1 MLSKFP
7 NKTLKVGAIVSLSP
21 QSRYRTEAGFYPEAN
36 PVGIAGVVTGID
48 RDNIYVKWP
57 TFPMGNSMYPG
68 VDYKLDDY
76 DLIAEG
82 EPGFLEI

>member
-1 MLSKFP
+1 MLSRFP

-21 QSRYRTEAGFYPEAN
+21 QSRYKTGAWVYPEAN

-57 TFPMGNSMYPG
+57 TFPMGYSRYPG

>member
-7 NKTLKVGAIVSLSP
+7 NKTLKVGARVSLSP
-21 QSRYRTEAGFYPEAN
+21 QHNWNRGSAN
-36 PVGIAGVVTGID
+36 PVGVAGRVLSIEGE
-48 RDNIYVKWP
+48 
-57 TFPMGNSMYPG
+57 MGSSEFLQVEWENGRRNSYE
-68 VDYKLDDY
+68 KSRY